1 MLDAAQPYL
10 LAEAAPPPVPAAGI
24 TPRPY
29 QERGVEAIRA
39 RLRAGVRRVL
49 AQLPTGGGKT
59 TVAAMIALG
68 AIGKGKRVLFV
79 AHRSEIV
86 AQAYWRLVESGVP
99 ETDCGVVMADGK
111 IPHPKTGAL
120 VSGVR
125 RGAPVQVGSVQ
136 TLARRRPL
144 PPADVVFIDEAHHA
158 AADTWATLVAHYE
171 AAGATVVGL
180 TATPERA
187 DGLGLRKLFDALVP
201 IATMS
206 ELVTAG
212 YLVAPQVFTTPHRP
226 DLSDVKVTRGDYDV
240 AELSRA
246 MRTATLVGD
255 LVDHWKRLA
264 GGRSTVVFAVD
275 TAHSREIVQAFCD
288 AGVTA
293 EHLDGATP
301 KADRAAIL
309 ARLASGE
316 TTVVSNCAVLTEG
329 FDCPRVKCVALARP
343 TKSLSLYLQ
352 MVGRGLR
359 PWQDVSAIILDHA
372 GSALEHGL
380 PQEDREW
387 SLDGRAT
394 PRTRRCAGCK
404 APLSKRAKQCPA
416 CGLACADIT
425 EAEAVVRLCPAEGCD
440 AVLPRGSRECAVCG
454 AVLPGTEVEVADG
467 ELVEIDMEARRRELA
482 ERESARKAV
491 ATEVGRLTRELGCDF
506 ADINRAIYKRFRR
519 RRIDQSASELDHVL
533 QWLRGAG
540 RATLAA
546 LKPPASPAAADDA
559 SLLPTADASPTPV
572 PVAPAPQARRIDLA
586 GLVAALPPPRPAL
599 AVGAEEVEE
608 WSL

>member
-10 LAEAAPPPVPAAGI
+10 LAEAAPPPVPTGGI

-39 RLRAGVRRVL
+39 HLRAGCRRVL

-68 AIGKGKRVLFV
+68 AIAKGKRVLFV
-79 AHRSEIV
+79 AHRAEIV
-86 AQAYWRLVESGVP
+86 AQAFWRLVESGVP

-111 IPHPKTGAL
+111 IPHPATGAL
-120 VSGVR
+120 VSCVR

-158 AADTWATLVAHYE
+158 AADTWAALVKHYE
-171 AAGATVVGL
+171 DAGATIVGL
-180 TATPERA
+180 TATPERG
-187 DGLGLRKLFDALVP
+187 DGLGLDKLFKALVS

-206 ELVTAG
+206 ELVAAG

-246 MRTATLVGD
+246 MRTATLIGD

-264 GGRSTVVFAVD
+264 DGRSTVIFAVD
-275 TAHSREIVQAFCD
+275 TAHSREIVAAFCE
-288 AGVTA
+288 AGVVA

-301 KADRAAIL
+301 AAERAAIL

-343 TKSLSLYLQ
+343 TKSVSLFLQ
-352 MVGRGLR
+352 MAGRCLR
-359 PWQDVSAIILDHA
+359 PWKGVGAVILDHA

-387 SLDGRAT
+387 SLEGRAS
-394 PRTRRCAGCK
+394 A
-404 APLSKRAKQCPA
+404 RAKRCKGCDAKLSAKAKKCPT
-416 CGLACADIT
+416 CGLVCSDI
-425 EAEAVVRLCPAEGCD
+425 EPAEALVRLCPAADCD

-454 AVLPGTEVEVADG
+454 AVLPGIEVAVADG
-467 ELVEIDMEARRRELA
+467 ELVEIDMEARRRQLA
-482 ERESARKAV
+482 EREDARKAV
-491 ATEVGRLTRELGCDF
+491 ARETGRLARELGCDF
-506 ADINRAIYKRFRR
+506 ADINRAIYRRFRR
-519 RRIDQSASELDHVL
+519 RRIDQSAAELVL
-533 QWLRGAG
+533 VLAWLRGEGAT
-540 RATLAA
+540 TLAA
-546 LKPPASPAAADDA
+546 LKRAADPVEA
-559 SLLPTADASPTPV
+559 PVEAPEETPAV
-572 PVAPAPQARRIDLA
+572 EALAVVAPPRAARRIDL
-586 GLVAALPPPRPAL
+586 GVLFPSVPPP
-599 AVGAEEVEE
+599 AVGAEEVEQ